1 MANEELLQKL
11 RRQSLS
17 RAQNPG
23 RNVVTLAG
31 FRRLRMGE
39 DPLPLPVGTRPLDQT
54 KER

>member
-1 MANEELLQKL
+1 MKSCCRNCAGSRFLGLRKL
-11 RRQSLS
+11 
-17 RAQNPG
+17 AG
-23 RNVVTLAG
+23 NVLTLAG